1 MDKSKY
7 LLMNREEL
15 YRDFLSV
22 IMRGAEESSELLDE
36 LICSD
41 RYLEDYEFR
50 AFVDTGQCLI
60 YSMKA
65 DFLEMF
71 NKTSELIERVEM
83 LEIWEL
89 LSFNLNLMGNA
100 YFISSAFERAL
111 EYYWKVINVEEKYKL
126 NLSTGSAYS
135 NIAII
140 YLSLNDYQKAYEYFS
155 LVIHLLESSPPDQPR
170 LQSKKL
176 FAYSYIIQTLCE
188 LGKIEEIP
196 PILEKMDQIDHSYI
210 SDSTHYSYHAV
221 QMVYYFYAG
230 SYDRAK
236 EEYDKARS
244 FIQEENQV
252 LKGSLL
258 NDFLVL
264 CERFELSED
273 FYKEHLLEVENIER
287 SGAAFVHVQL
297 YFYLRKYYE
306 RICDFER
313 YEEVTEKYIEYLEQN
328 KEDTRIRQLSSIR
341 MVEYFVRDEICD
353 TDVSSK
359 NKELQLIANEAIR
372 HKNTLQS
379 TYQRLE
385 MINELG
391 KKLTSSLNID
401 EVVDL
406 IYKHFKKN
414 IPVDTFILMV
424 AEPEYDQ
431 LRTVIY
437 YEGEETRPDFHIAFN
452 DPNSL
457 FAECYRNNRLV
468 CSVDLENDP
477 QFEGRKLVRR
487 RGETKSNSALF
498 LPLNLRNR
506 VIGACSIQHQ
516 EKYVYTES
524 HIAFLQALTP
534 YLAIALNNAV
544 RSWTLEKEI
553 QSHRQAQQDLREAN
567 KQLNRL
573 SSMDSLTQI
582 NNRRAFEKK
591 IMEMIYRS
599 KEQDELITVFMI
611 DIDNFKLYNDT
622 YGHLEGDE
630 ALKQVALKVR
640 QHMDEINGISARFG
654 GEEFI
659 GACMGLDAEQSEKL
673 ADRIRQD
680 VYDLAIE
687 NRLAPNKNLSIS
699 IGVAVAQSLDISQ
712 KSDIM
717 RWADA
722 SLYHAKH
729 TGRNRVIVKKMVSG
743 ETLFDE

>member
-1 MDKSKY
+1 
-7 LLMNREEL
+7 MNREEL
-15 YRDFLSV
+15 YRKFLSDLMSNIEV
-22 IMRGAEESSELLDE
+22 GQAILDE
-36 LICSD
+36 LVLSE

-60 YSMKA
+60 YSIKG
-65 DFLEMF
+65 DFLAML
-71 NKTSELIERVEM
+71 KSASELVERATL

-89 LSFNLNLMGNA
+89 LSFNLNLMGGA
-100 YFISSAFERAL
+100 YFALSYHERAM
-111 EYYWKVINVEEKYKL
+111 EYYWKVIKVEEKYGL
-126 NLSTGSAYS
+126 NSSTGTAYS

-140 YLSLNDYQKAYEYFS
+140 YLSLNDYQKAYEYFC
-155 LVIHLLESSPPDQPR
+155 LVVDLLESSPSDQAR
-170 LQSKKL
+170 LISKKV

-188 LGKIEEIP
+188 LGRIDEIP
-196 PILEKMDQIDHSYI
+196 PVLEKIEKLDLLEITD
-210 SDSTHYSYHAV
+210 TTRYSYHAV
-221 QMVYYFYAG
+221 RMVYYFHAG
-230 SYDRAK
+230 DFEQAK
-236 EEYDKARS
+236 EEYYRS
-244 FIQEENQV
+244 RTFIQEYNQIV
-252 LKGSLL
+252 KGGLL
-258 NDFLVL
+258 SDFLVL
-264 CERFELSED
+264 CRRFGRSEE
-273 FYKEHLLEVENIER
+273 FYKEELMEIKEIEQ
-287 SGAAFVHVQL
+287 SGAAFTHVQL
-297 YFYLRKYYE
+297 YSYLRKYYE
-306 RICDFER
+306 KNKDIEHYDD
-313 YEEVTEKYIEYLEQN
+313 VSEKYIQYLEQN
-328 KEDTRIRQLSSIR
+328 MEDSRVRQLSSLQI
-341 MVEYFVRDEICD
+341 VEHFVRDDIVD
-353 TDVSSK
+353 PTDASR
-359 NKELQLIANEAIR
+359 NKELQLIADEAIR
-372 HKNTLQS
+372 HKKSLENTYRQ
-379 TYQRLE
+379 LE

-391 KKLTSSLNID
+391 QKVTSSLDID
-401 EVVDL
+401 EVVGL
-406 IYKHFKKN
+406 IYKYFN
-414 IPVDTFILMV
+414 ENVPVDTFMLMV
-424 AEPEYDQ
+424 AEPEFDQ
-431 LRTVIY
+431 LRSVVY
-437 YEGEETRPDFHIAFN
+437 YEGDEKRPDFHIAFD

-468 CSVDLENDP
+468 CSVDFENDP
-477 QFEGRKLVRR
+477 QFAGRKLLSRKGKTTSR
-487 RGETKSNSALF
+487 SALF
-498 LPLNLRNR
+498 LPLNLGNR

-516 EKYVYTES
+516 EKYAYTEA

-553 QSHRQAQQDLREAN
+553 QSHRKAQQDLRDAN
-567 KQLNRL
+567 KQLNQL
-573 SSMDSLTQI
+573 SSLDSLTQI

-591 IMEMIYRS
+591 ILDMIHRS
-599 KEQDELITVFMI
+599 KEQDEMITIFMI

-659 GACMGLDAEQSEKL
+659 GACLGLNAEQSEKL
-673 ADRIRQD
+673 ADRMRQD

-729 TGRNRVIVKKMVSG
+729 TGRNRVILKKMVSG